1 MLTRPGAHRERAAP
15 TGRPAPYPHAPA
27 ILKGRSRWVALSVI
41 TVVSFLLL
49 LEDTAVSVALPAIRR
64 DLGVGLTGLEWVVN
78 AYTLAIAVLVLPAGK
93 LADAY
98 GRRRMFV
105 AGLFVFSVAS
115 LLAGAAG
122 SGSMLIAARALQGAG
137 AAFTASAALSIIS
150 ASFPERERG
159 AALGLWAGASAVGL
173 AVGPVVGAM
182 LTQMLGW
189 PWVFLINVPLG
200 VLAAAAA
207 RLFIPESSAGARE
220 RALPWPA
227 VLLWAGALLSLVTAL
242 TEASR
247 IGWTAPEVLAL
258 GGVGAVLL
266 GLLVA
271 VERRSQL
278 RLIEPSLLRSR
289 QTVGANILSLM
300 STAVMCNVF
309 FFIALYLQ
317 LVLRYGIVTAGAT
330 LLPLTATIV
339 LVAPIAG
346 RLSDRIGR
354 RAPIITG
361 LLLLAGG
368 LIVLSALRER
378 SGATLLIGGLTLTGV
393 GIGFTTSPITA
404 AAMDGASDRTTGESA
419 GLLNTARMIGL
430 TLGIATMGAI
440 IASSGNVLAGSP
452 RAREAFVSGLSDAL
466 RINAGIA
473 LLAAVVAA
481 ATITAATRQR
491 QPQPTDA
498 ALAAAAA
505 EPVPA
510 GP

>member
-1 MLTRPGAHRERAAP
+1 
-15 TGRPAPYPHAPA
+15 
-27 ILKGRSRWVALSVI
+27 
-41 TVVSFLLL
+41 
-49 LEDTAVSVALPAIRR
+49 
-64 DLGVGLTGLEWVVN
+64 
-78 AYTLAIAVLVLPAGK
+78 
-93 LADAY
+93 
-98 GRRRMFV
+98 V
-105 AGLFVFSVAS
+105 AG
-115 LLAGAAG
+115 
-122 SGSMLIAARALQGAG
+122 
-137 AAFTASAALSIIS
+137 
-150 ASFPERERG
+150 G
-159 AALGLWAGASAVGL
+159 AALG
-173 AVGPVVGAM
+173 
-182 LTQMLGW
+182 
-189 PWVFLINVPLG
+189 
-200 VLAAAAA
+200 
-207 RLFIPESSAGARE
+207 R
-220 RALPWPA
+220 
-227 VLLWAGALLSLVTAL
+227 ALLSLVTAL